1 MNVNPNNENDGNL
14 YHTASTSSSPSSNN
28 MQINNMPITPALQ
41 VQKSNYTGNDF
52 RNPTQLQSN
61 NHILVNQFSTPAT
74 NQPPPSHQLLQAT
87 LIPNISEDKQFFR
100 QRAGMPPPPAPL
112 LQPQQ
117 LNTPLNQQ
125 IPPQMQMQIPNYTNS
140 NDNDQTIQ
148 TIGNENEIGSESGE
162 NNHYAHYLP
171 PPQPHKKLNTMEIFA
186 FNVAQQQQQQHKN
199 LGGEISSTASSTTSS
214 SSSSAT
220 NLIAHQLPQ
229 PQRLIPHHHDH
240 HGHHLANDPDL
251 SLNDTDNED
260 DENSPR
266 GELNGAVAT
275 KNKPHQLVKMDF
287 NPINVDHNENKETSL
302 VDLNELDEAQ
312 LKQLQQEEEK
322 QQQEYFNI
330 DHLNRFQFLFY
341 FV

>member
-1 MNVNPNNENDGNL
+1 MPSL
-14 YHTASTSSSPSSNN
+14 YNINMSNA
-28 MQINNMPITPALQ
+28 PALQ
-41 VQKSNYTGNDF
+41 IQKSNYAGNDF
-52 RNPTQLQSN
+52 LNPSQLQTN
-61 NHILVNQFSTPAT
+61 DHIMVNKFSTPAT
-74 NQPPPSHQLLQAT
+74 NQPPPSHQLQAS
-87 LIPNISEDKQFFR
+87 LIPAISEDKHFFR
-100 QRAGMPPPPAPL
+100 QRACLLPPPAPP
-112 LQPQQ
+112 LQPLQFK
-117 LNTPLNQQ
+117 TPLNQQ
-125 IPPQMQMQIPNYTNS
+125 IRPKMQMQLQNYTNS
-140 NDNDQTIQ
+140 NENDQTNH
-148 TIGNENEIGSESGE
+148 TIANENEIGTENGE
-162 NNHYAHYLP
+162 YNHYAHYLSP
-171 PPQPHKKLNTMEIFA
+171 SQPIQKLNAMEIFA
-186 FNVAQQQQQQHKN
+186 FNVGQQQ
-199 LGGEISSTASSTTSS
+199 ISSTTSSTTSTS

-275 KNKPHQLVKMDF
+275 KNIPHQLVKMDF